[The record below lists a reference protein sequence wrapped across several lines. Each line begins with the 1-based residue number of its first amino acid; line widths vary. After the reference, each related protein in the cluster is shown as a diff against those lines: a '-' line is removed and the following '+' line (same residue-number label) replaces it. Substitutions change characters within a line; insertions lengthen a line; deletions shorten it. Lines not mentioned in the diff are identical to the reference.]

1 MLKVNVPAFF
11 SGSGAQHE
19 AAVTDRTEYGGG
31 GTKHFLQTCLC
42 NHKQSTHC
50 ISIRQTFQIFNQS
63 SPADVCAA
71 DLAEQV
77 DIGGVLRHRT
87 QPPGKTT
94 GDAAGL
100 VVPPQLQRGG
110 DEGVRTGTS
119 V

>member
-1 MLKVNVPAFF
+1 MLKVNVFAFF
-11 SGSGAQHE
+11 TGSDARHE

-31 GTKHFLQTCLC
+31 GIKHFLQTCL
-42 NHKQSTHC
+42 
-50 ISIRQTFQIFNQS
+50 RQAFQIFNQS

-77 DIGGVLRHRT
+77 DFGGVLCHRP
-87 QPPGKTT
+87 QPSGKTT

-100 VVPPQLQRGG
+100 VVSPQLQRGG
-110 DEGVRTGTS
+110 AERVRTGTS